1 VTRKSPIKHPVK
13 PHTRAGVHVHRYTRG
28 DGEAPKAPRKV
39 IGHRDSMGPRYTVT
53 LQYGKESESRVVSAG
68 SYGAALNEGLQGSA
82 ATPRAVT
89 MRRR

>member
-13 PHTRAGVHVHRYTRG
+13 PHTRAGVHVHHYVRG

-39 IGHRDSMGPRYTVT
+39 IGHRDSIGPRFTVT
-53 LQYGKESESRVVSAG
+53 LQYGKGSESRVVSAS
-68 SYGAALNEGLQGSA
+68 SYGAALSEGLQGASD
-82 ATPRAVT
+82 TPRAVT